1 MFLFCVVQMRNR
13 LATFGVDPYDL
24 SIISQSG
31 CPSHAN
37 GTEGV
42 NINIDPE
49 TFSSHNIGQ
58 AVRKTGSAIGELY
71 IFLLGINPV
80 LWEQ

>member
-1 MFLFCVVQMRNR
+1 MRNK
-13 LATFGVDPYDL
+13 LASFGVDPYDL
-24 SIISQSG
+24 SIISQNG
-31 CPSHAN
+31 CPSHTN

-58 AVRKTGSAIGELY
+58 AVRKTGSAIGESKWHNIIMHY
-71 IFLLGINPV
+71 FGS
-80 LWEQ
+80 